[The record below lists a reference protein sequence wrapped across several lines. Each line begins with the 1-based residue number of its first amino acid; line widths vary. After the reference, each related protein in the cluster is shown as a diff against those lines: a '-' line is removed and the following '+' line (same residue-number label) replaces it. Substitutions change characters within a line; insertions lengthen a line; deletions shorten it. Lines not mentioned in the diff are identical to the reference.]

1 MAGALLRLDA
11 HEQTAR
17 MIADGIAHHHDPT
30 SAASDLFG
38 I

>member
-11 HEQTAR
+11 HETAR